1 MGSFKYRFIAKILY
15 ISSQGV
21 VYEKKTIL
29 IITFFILVFLF
40 ACSNKEEIAAEFVHY
55 YNEEW
60 IPILLMKKDKMD
72 DVQRMIME
80 IEHELEEN
88 SDDETVSIYK
98 EEIID
103 LIKLEFI
110 PVADDVVDRFKNI
123 QLEHKEI
130 IKLNELQI
138 EAEEFARTV
147 MDSGIDYYKGDITEE
162 AYKKKENE
170 LEKRY
175 VEVSDYIDRLMEK
188 YSVEFDADQDSVN
201 GFHELRRTI
210 D

>member
-1 MGSFKYRFIAKILY
+1 M
-15 ISSQGV
+15 
-21 VYEKKTIL
+21 KKLVSLSIL
-29 IITFFILVFLF
+29 ISIIWFIS
-40 ACSNKEEIAAEFVHY
+40 ACASESETATKLVHY

-60 IPILLMKKDKMD
+60 MPILLMKKDKMD

-123 QLEHKEI
+123 KLEHKEI

-147 MDSGIDYYKGDITEE
+147 MDDGIDYYKGDITEE

-175 VEVSDYIDRLMEK
+175 VEVSDYIDDLMEK
-188 YSVEFDADQDSVN
+188 YSVEFDEDKDSVN
-201 GFHELRRTI
+201 GFHELRRAI

>member
-1 MGSFKYRFIAKILY
+1 MKKLVFI
-15 ISSQGV
+15 S
-21 VYEKKTIL
+21 IL
-29 IITFFILVFLF
+29 ISILFFFSACASKSKTATELVQ
-40 ACSNKEEIAAEFVHY
+40 Y

-60 IPILLMKKDKMD
+60 IPILLMKREKMD
-72 DVQRMIME
+72 DVQRIIME

-88 SDDETVSIYK
+88 SDDEIVSLYK

-201 GFHELRRTI
+201 GFHELRRII